1 MFCSDCMSTI
11 VGGILHYMFDPY
23 IIMHMISYH
32 STCSDYLQRYQSSN
46 FSRPGSF
53 SRRRFQLHVLVLISE
68 TNTGTA
74 WTVFGWAVVICV
86 FGQRHLDC
94 LLINM
99 MFEWEKVR
107 WHDRTPKVSSE
118 NAKNQKGT
126 SSKRHTFTTQLD
138 HGRLAKCCCL
148 NCPTAIVVCS
158 MQSGMIR
165 MYELNQIILAGTKKK
180 AHQRKCKS
188 CRMLQIPML
197 SAFFHLLELGAWKS
211 CWG

>member
-32 STCSDYLQRYQSSN
+32 STCSDYLQRYQSPN

-53 SRRRFQLHVLVLISE
+53 SRRRFHLHVHVPISE

-86 FGQRHLDC
+86 FGQRHLRIACSSTWC
-94 LLINM
+94 LSERIV
-99 MFEWEKVR
+99 K
-107 WHDRTPKVSSE
+107 WHDRTPKVLSE

-126 SSKRHTFTTQLD
+126 SSKQHTFTTQLD

-148 NCPTAIVVCS
+148 NCPTSIVVYF
-158 MQSGMIR
+158 MHSGMIR
-165 MYELNQIILAGTKKK
+165 CTNRTWLSWPAPKNTSEKVQELQNVADSHVISGFPTV
-180 AHQRKCKS
+180 
-188 CRMLQIPML
+188 
-197 SAFFHLLELGAWKS
+197 
-211 CWG
+211 